1 MTIESGFIA
10 QGEPSL
16 RKTWKVMKESIGKR
30 KCNHQSLPK
39 KINLEGKNITDEDL
53 IAKKLNTYFTE
64 IGPKLAKTIQH
75 LD

>member
-1 MTIESGFIA
+1 
-10 QGEPSL
+10 
-16 RKTWKVMKESIGKR
+16 MKESIGKR
-30 KCNHQSLPK
+30 KCNHQSKPK

-64 IGPKLAKTIQH
+64 IGPKLGKTIQH